1 MEDLTQTAR
10 ECFSADQYAIKTT
23 GVKIEKVS
31 PGYCLCSLAIDE
43 RHLNNNGDVMGGAL
57 FTLADYAF
65 GTAANI
71 GGQPTVTL
79 SCTINFMRATRGPV
93 VYAEAKK
100 QKMGRNVNFFEVD
113 ITEPDGKLIAVMQ
126 ASGFVTAK
134 KDSKGGA

>member
-1 MEDLTQTAR
+1 MEDMTQFAL
-10 ECFSADQYAIKTT
+10 ESFSNDQYAVKTT
-23 GVKIEKVS
+23 GVKIEKAE

-71 GGQPTVTL
+71 GGVPTVTL
-79 SCTINFMRATRGPV
+79 SCTISFMRATRGPV

-100 QKMGRNVNFFEVD
+100 QKLGRNISFFEVD
-113 ITEPDGKLIAVMQ
+113 ITDADGKLIAVMQ
-126 ASGFVTAK
+126 SSGFVTGQTEK
-134 KDSKGGA
+134 RGGC

>member
-1 MEDLTQTAR
+1 MEDLTKFAQDS
-10 ECFSADQYAIKTT
+10 FSADVYAIKTT

-31 PGYCLCSLAIDE
+31 PGYCLCSLTVDE
-43 RHLNNNGDVMGGAL
+43 RHLNNNGDVMGGAI

-93 VYAEAKK
+93 LYAEAKK
-100 QKMGRNVNFFEVD
+100 QKIGRNVSFFEVD
-113 ITEPDGKLIAVMQ
+113 ITDPDGKLIAVMQ
-126 ASGFVTAK
+126 SSGFVTAQAEK
-134 KDSKGGA
+134 KGAC

>member
-23 GVKIEKVS
+23 GVKIEKVT

-65 GTAANI
+65 GTAVKS
-71 GGQPTVTL
+71 T
-79 SCTINFMRATRGPV
+79 
-93 VYAEAKK
+93 
-100 QKMGRNVNFFEVD
+100 
-113 ITEPDGKLIAVMQ
+113 KLWPEQYGVLGDYVPN
-126 ASGFVTAK
+126 GFVKQLKFPFTW
-134 KDSKGGA
+134 KG